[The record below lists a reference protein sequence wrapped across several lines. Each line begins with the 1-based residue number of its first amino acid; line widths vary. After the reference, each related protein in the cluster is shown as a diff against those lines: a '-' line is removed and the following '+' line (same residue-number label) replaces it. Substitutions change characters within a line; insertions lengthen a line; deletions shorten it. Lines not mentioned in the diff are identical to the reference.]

1 MRIVNN
7 PFLLIGYRGKSYFC
21 NRKDELKWLSD
32 NVKNDRNSVLYSWRR
47 LGKSA
52 LIKCFLAEQEKSKK
66 ADCIYV
72 DLLATRDIRE
82 SIKQI
87 AQSVIDRYGK
97 TESGFGAAMR
107 NLLGKIGFD
116 VGFDPVTGLPS
127 LSLGLRHEP
136 VPEQSLHA
144 LGEFLS
150 EQKKQ
155 VIIALDEFQQVATFG
170 AENGEAVFRLWAQ
183 EFPQIRFIYSGSHR
197 QMMSS
202 MFSEKNRPFYRS
214 AQLLEL
220 HPINL
225 KDYRQFI
232 RKHFSAHNKKI
243 DSDTIEAIYEWSRGQ
258 TYCIQLI
265 CNRLFGQYDDVKK
278 QYLHTIY
285 QEILEQ
291 ENTVFSNYF
300 NLLTETQWN
309 VLRAVAKEEPMINP
323 FSKKILT
330 RYRLG
335 AASSVSS
342 AMQQLQTKELV
353 IKDGNSFLVHDV
365 IFARWLQN
373 R

>member
-1 MRIVNN
+1 MAMVKN
-7 PFLLIGYRGKSYFC
+7 PFLLMGYRGKSYFC
-21 NRKDELKWLSD
+21 NRKDELDWLLD
-32 NVKNDRNSVLYSWRR
+32 NVRNDRNSVLFSWRR
-47 LGKSA
+47 LGKTA
-52 LIKCFLAEQEKSKK
+52 LVKYFLTEQEKSES

-72 DLLATRDIRE
+72 DLMATRDMGE

-87 AQSVIDRYGK
+87 VQAVVDRYGK
-97 TESGFGAAMR
+97 TDSGFGAAMR
-107 NLLGKIGFD
+107 SLLGKIGFD

-150 EQKKQ
+150 AQKKQ
-155 VIIALDEFQQVATFG
+155 VIIALDEFQQVATFAG
-170 AENGEAVFRLWAQ
+170 ENGEAVFRSWAQ

-225 KDYRQFI
+225 KDYKPFI
-232 RKHFSAHNKKI
+232 KRHFNAHKKQI
-243 DSDTIEAIYEWSRGQ
+243 DSETIESIYEWSRGQ
-258 TYCIQLI
+258 TYSIQLI
-265 CNRLFGQYDDVKK
+265 CNKLFGHFDLVKK
-278 QYLHTIY
+278 QYLHTVY
-285 QEILEQ
+285 AEILEQ
-291 ENTVFSNYF
+291 ESAVFSNYF

-309 VLRAVAKEEPMINP
+309 VLLAVAKEEPMINP
-323 FSKKILT
+323 LSKEILT

-353 IKDGNSFLVHDV
+353 IKDGNAFLVHDV